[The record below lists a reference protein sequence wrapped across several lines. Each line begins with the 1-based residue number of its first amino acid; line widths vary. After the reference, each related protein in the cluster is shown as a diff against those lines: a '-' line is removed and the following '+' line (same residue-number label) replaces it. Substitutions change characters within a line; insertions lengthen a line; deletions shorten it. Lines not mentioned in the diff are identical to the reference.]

1 MTRVL
6 HKLQTPPEI
15 MRKLPISGVVD
26 NINNIINNLDLLK
39 EHDRIVKLISEK
51 KKKPELITLNYY
63 YYNDL
68 RKSVNKK
75 KYLTLEE
82 LSNIMRYKLMLG
94 KMRPLQKKV
103 DGNDPN
109 KVINITKEAFELLKV
124 GNLIEGLK
132 KLIDNLDGIGI
143 ATASY
148 IGALVRPDICPIMY
162 DEVIVELTSTKIKY
176 DLKTYIIIQKKIM
189 GVLRKLQISDE
200 IVNYGLKVENKQ
212 MIPKKISA
220 EEVSRI
226 IWIKENL
233 L

>member
-1 MTRVL
+1 MT
-6 HKLQTPPEI
+6 I
-15 MRKLPISGVVD
+15 VD
-26 NINNIINNLDLLK
+26 NINNIINNIINNLDLLK

-51 KKKPELITLNYY
+51 KKKPELITLNHY

-68 RKSVNKK
+68 RKNINKK

-109 KVINITKEAFELLKV
+109 TVINITKEAFLLLESCASSKLRQKS

-162 DEVIVELTSTKIKY
+162 DEVIEEITGPKIKY

-189 GVLRKLQISDE
+189 E
-200 IVNYGLKVENKQ
+200 IVNNINNINQ
-212 MIPKKISA
+212 KKI
-220 EEVSRI
+220 
-226 IWIKENL
+226 KL
-233 L
+233 LQKKLVE

>member
-1 MTRVL
+1 M
-6 HKLQTPPEI
+6 
-15 MRKLPISGVVD
+15 
-26 NINNIINNLDLLK
+26 NIIYSINNLDLLHK
-39 EHDRIVKLISEK
+39 HQEIIKLISER
-51 KKKPELITLNYY
+51 KKKPELIALNNY

-103 DGNDPN
+103 DDNDPN
-109 KVINITKEAFELLKV
+109 TVINTTKEAFTLLKS

-148 IGALVRPDICPIMY
+148 IATLVRPDICPIMY
-162 DEVIVELTSTKIKY
+162 DEVIEEITGPKIKY
-176 DLKTYIIIQKKIM
+176 DVKTYLKIQEKIM
-189 GVLRKLQISDE
+189 G
-200 IVNYGLKVENKQ
+200 IVNYINNLNKLNQ
-212 MIPKKISA
+212 KYIITA

-226 IWIKENL
+226 IWIKNIMIKYS
-233 L
+233 

>member
-1 MTRVL
+1 M
-6 HKLQTPPEI
+6 
-15 MRKLPISGVVD
+15 
-26 NINNIINNLDLLK
+26 NIIDGINNLDLLHK
-39 EHDRIVKLISEK
+39 YHDIIKLISEK
-51 KKKPELITLNYY
+51 KKKPELITLNNY

-109 KVINITKEAFELLKV
+109 KVITITKEAFTLLKA

-132 KLIDNLDGIGI
+132 KLINNLDGIGI

-148 IGALVRPDICPIMY
+148 IATLVRPDICPIMY
-162 DEVIVELTSTKIKY
+162 DEVIEEITGSKIKY
-176 DLKTYIIIQKKIM
+176 DLKTYIKIQEKIM
-189 GVLRKLQISDE
+189 G
-200 IVNYGLKVENKQ
+200 IVNYINNLNKLNQ
-212 MIPKKISA
+212 KNIITA

-226 IWIKENL
+226 IWIKNIMIKYS
-233 L
+233 

>member
-1 MTRVL
+1 MN
-6 HKLQTPPEI
+6 EI
-15 MRKLPISGVVD
+15 T
-26 NINNIINNLDLLK
+26 NNIINNINLLHK
-39 EHDRIVKLISEK
+39 HQEIIKLISEK
-51 KKKPELITLNYY
+51 KKKPELITLNNY

-109 KVINITKEAFELLKV
+109 KVITITKEAFTLLKA

-148 IGALVRPDICPIMY
+148 IAALVRPDICPIMY
-162 DEVIVELTSTKIKY
+162 DEVIEEMTGPKIKY
-176 DLKTYIIIQKKIM
+176 DLKTYIKIQEKIM
-189 GVLRKLQISDE
+189 G
-200 IVNYGLKVENKQ
+200 IVNYINNLNKLNQ
-212 MIPKKISA
+212 KNIITA

-226 IWIKENL
+226 IWIKNIMIKYS
-233 L
+233 

>member
-1 MTRVL
+1 MT
-6 HKLQTPPEI
+6 I
-15 MRKLPISGVVD
+15 VD

-39 EHDRIVKLISEK
+39 KHDEIIKLISEK
-51 KKKPELITLNYY
+51 KKKPELITLNNY

-109 KVINITKEAFELLKV
+109 KVITITKEAFTLLKA

-148 IGALVRPDICPIMY
+148 IATLVRPDICPIMY
-162 DEVIVELTSTKIKY
+162 DEVIEEITGPKIKY
-176 DLKTYIIIQKKIM
+176 DLKTYLKIQEKIIETVNNLNNLNQKKYTIT
-189 GVLRKLQISDE
+189 
-200 IVNYGLKVENKQ
+200 
-212 MIPKKISA
+212 A
-220 EEVSRI
+220 EEISRI
-226 IWIKENL
+226 IWIKNIMIK
-233 L
+233 

>member
-1 MTRVL
+1 MTIVN
-6 HKLQTPPEI
+6 
-15 MRKLPISGVVD
+15 

-39 EHDRIVKLISEK
+39 KHDEIIKLISEK
-51 KKKPELITLNYY
+51 KKKPELITLNNY

-103 DGNDPN
+103 DGNDPE
-109 KVINITKEAFELLKV
+109 KVINTTKEAFLLLKEN
-124 GNLIEGLK
+124 NLIEGLK

-148 IGALVRPDICPIMY
+148 IGALVRPDIYPIMY
-162 DEVIVELTSTKIKY
+162 DEVIIELTGPKIKY
-176 DLKTYIIIQKKIM
+176 DLKTYIKIQEKIM
-189 GVLRKLQISDE
+189 EIANNINNLNNLNKLNKLNKKQIITAKE
-200 IVNYGLKVENKQ
+200 ISL
-212 MIPKKISA
+212 
-220 EEVSRI
+220 I
-226 IWIKENL
+226 IWIKNIMIKYS
-233 L
+233 

>member
-1 MTRVL
+1 MN
-6 HKLQTPPEI
+6 EI
-15 MRKLPISGVVD
+15 T
-26 NINNIINNLDLLK
+26 NNIINNLDLLHK
-39 EHDRIVKLISEK
+39 YDEIIKLISEK
-51 KKKPELITLNYY
+51 KKKPELIALNNY

-68 RKSVNKK
+68 SKNFNKK

-103 DGNDPN
+103 DDNDPN
-109 KVINITKEAFELLKV
+109 TVINTTKEAFLLLKT

-162 DEVIVELTSTKIKY
+162 DEVIMELTGPKIKY
-176 DLKTYIIIQKKIM
+176 DLKTYIKIQEKIM
-189 GVLRKLQISDE
+189 GVLCKLQTPPEIMRKLPISSE
-200 IVNYGLKVENKQ
+200 KVNHINNLNQ
-212 MIPKKISA
+212 KKNIITA
-220 EEVSRI
+220 EEISRI
-226 IWIKENL
+226 IWIKGKI
-233 L
+233 

>member
-1 MTRVL
+1 MT
-6 HKLQTPPEI
+6 I
-15 MRKLPISGVVD
+15 VD
-26 NINNIINNLDLLK
+26 AINNIINNIINNLDLLK
-39 EHDRIVKLISEK
+39 KQDEIIKLISEK

-75 KYLTLEE
+75 KYLTLKE

-109 KVINITKEAFELLKV
+109 TVIKITKEAFELLQA

-148 IGALVRPDICPIMY
+148 IGALIRPDICPIMY
-162 DEVIVELTSTKIKY
+162 DEVIMELTGPKIKY
-176 DLKTYIIIQKKIM
+176 DLKTYIKIQEKIM
-189 GVLRKLQISDE
+189 E
-200 IVNYGLKVENKQ
+200 IVNNINNINKLNQ
-212 MIPKKISA
+212 KKNTITA

-226 IWIKENL
+226 ILIKNIMIKYN
-233 L
+233 